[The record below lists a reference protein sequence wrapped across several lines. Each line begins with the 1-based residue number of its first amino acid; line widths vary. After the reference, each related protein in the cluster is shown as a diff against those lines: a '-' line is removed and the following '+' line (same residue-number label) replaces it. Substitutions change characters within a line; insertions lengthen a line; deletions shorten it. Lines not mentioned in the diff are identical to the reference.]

1 MLVGRLVVFWDGP
14 ISGDILIFGGV
25 YLFLIELSEISITF
39 WIENAQT
46 SNLNFSGDFQDPRSA
61 FPHEKNKNNPFL
73 VGGFNPSEKYARQI
87 GLFPQFSGW
96 KKKSIWNHHP
106 ALTFRGFCSWI
117 FLRFPAF
124 RIEILQ
130 VCKRCESVWVVK
142 TPLAIWVLGVY
153 LYTSTSNRMCI
164 RYTIVSHEYT
174 HTMACANIPIYKL
187 IYTHPYIQTP
197 FEEVFKSPFT
207 SPEKARLL
215 GLPNSHRTS
224 RSVWLE
230 DGEWMSR
237 DIHPCHYEILLMVQ
251 KSG

>member
-96 KKKSIWNHHP
+96 KKKVFETTTQLWLFVGF
-106 ALTFRGFCSWI
+106 ARGSFWG
-117 FLRFPAF
+117 FQRFVSKFYKFAN
-124 RIEILQ
+124 
-130 VCKRCESVWVVK
+130 VASRCEWSKLLWQSESWVY
-142 TPLAIWVLGVY
+142 I
-153 LYTSTSNRMCI
+153 
-164 RYTIVSHEYT
+164 
-174 HTMACANIPIYKL
+174 
-187 IYTHPYIQTP
+187 YIQVP
-197 FEEVFKSPFT
+197 QIEC
-207 SPEKARLL
+207 A
-215 GLPNSHRTS
+215 
-224 RSVWLE
+224 
-230 DGEWMSR
+230 
-237 DIHPCHYEILLMVQ
+237 
-251 KSG
+251 